1 MAREGRGEWRVGE
14 ERKGKGRGEKGGG
27 GGKGKGEGKGCVM
40 VVGGWTPL
48 AALSRC

>member
-27 GGKGKGEGKGCVM
+27 KRGREKGRVASWLLGDGRR
-40 VVGGWTPL
+40 WL
-48 AALSRC
+48 H